1 MKNNGNKWIV
11 ILGIVIVI
19 VLIITWVLVM
29 ENKKEETIEN
39 LNTQNTIANEE
50 NYVKELNDGT
60 KINTSK
66 ALNNIKKYKNLEIS
80 NIQFTESNGM
90 TVLLAN
96 VKNNGTTRHEAEIVK
111 IEILDRNGNVITDGK
126 PVIGNIEA
134 GETIQL
140 NASITGNV
148 ANAKDFRINE
158 IK

>member
-11 ILGIVIVI
+11 ILGLVIVI

-126 PVIGNIEA
+126 PVIGNIEP

>member
-126 PVIGNIEA
+126 PVIGNIEP